1 MNITSQFFITYY
13 TGSQDLDLMAMPVSF
28 AGNIGKISEYNR
40 FIEAISSIYA
50 AQSFGVNA
58 AIAGEIPV
66 FWTVRSLSTD
76 AAGNT
81 RYSYT
86 ASPQSTLIKLEPKKS
101 YYIILRDISYIP
113 LKIPTVGFPVIG
125 FTDNI
130 LMPSIQK
137 DSILTKT
144 LKGIGN
150 NTYNFSRLINNLQA
164 YETYK
169 YQVYGVDSNWPIT
182 MVPGSGLIRPSTQ
195 QLKLDIRAAFCS
207 STGVCPSGSA
217 NVINYTQNPPTSDN
231 DTRDLYGV
239 FQIGIQPIS
248 YDGIET
254 ISDQFTLYCEDCL
267 PKLRVVVPGY
277 IPNISVVNSGTGYR
291 SAPNVTI
298 IPASEDTLGEGAI
311 AKTLFNT
318 ENKDFSITMENVG
331 KNYLFAPTV
340 IIDGGG
346 GMGATATA
354 LIRQEKNKTVIAGGI
369 TDIVIGVENIYQ
381 DHTYA
386 IRSKQSNYP
395 SVILHATGLLKSTPT
410 HKARINTKLT
420 FCDSLI
426 KCPSGTPGLL
436 NYVVESGLFTK
447 ASAPYVDLE
456 IVLLSTDTNASEIT
470 SSLLSV
476 SCPLCTNNLSR
487 FISSVPEIT
496 IQADIRQNDP
506 IIEVPCAHPPI
517 PPIPPVPPVPAAPVP
532 AAPVPAAPVPAAPVP
547 AAPVPANPSMP
558 MPVPANPSMPMP
570 MSMPQNPYP
579 PNYPPTI

>member
-13 TGSQDLDLMAMPVSF
+13 TGSEDLDLMAMPASF
-28 AGNIGKISEYNR
+28 AGNIGKTSDYNR

-50 AQSFGVNA
+50 AQSGVNG

-66 FWTVRSLSTD
+66 FWTVRSVSRD
-76 AAGNT
+76 SSGND
-81 RYSYT
+81 RYSYRG
-86 ASPQSTLIKLEPKKS
+86 SPDSTLRELESKQS
-101 YYIILRDISYIP
+101 YYIILRDISYVP

-125 FTDNI
+125 FTDN
-130 LMPSIQK
+130 LFMPFVQK
-137 DSILTKT
+137 DSISTTT

-150 NTYNFSRLINNLQA
+150 NTYNFSPLINNLQA

-298 IPASEDTLGEGAI
+298 IPTSEDTLGEGAI

-532 AAPVPAAPVPAAPVP
+532 AAPVPA
-547 AAPVPANPSMP
+547 NPSMP

>member
-1 MNITSQFFITYY
+1 M
-13 TGSQDLDLMAMPVSF
+13 
-28 AGNIGKISEYNR
+28 
-40 FIEAISSIYA
+40 
-50 AQSFGVNA
+50 
-58 AIAGEIPV
+58 
-66 FWTVRSLSTD
+66 
-76 AAGNT
+76 
-81 RYSYT
+81 
-86 ASPQSTLIKLEPKKS
+86 
-101 YYIILRDISYIP
+101 
-113 LKIPTVGFPVIG
+113 
-125 FTDNI
+125 
-130 LMPSIQK
+130 
-137 DSILTKT
+137 
-144 LKGIGN
+144 
-150 NTYNFSRLINNLQA
+150 
-164 YETYK
+164 
-169 YQVYGVDSNWPIT
+169 
-182 MVPGSGLIRPSTQ
+182 
-195 QLKLDIRAAFCS
+195 
-207 STGVCPSGSA
+207 
-217 NVINYTQNPPTSDN
+217 
-231 DTRDLYGV
+231 
-239 FQIGIQPIS
+239 
-248 YDGIET
+248 
-254 ISDQFTLYCEDCL
+254 

-346 GMGATATA
+346 GVGATATA
-354 LIRQEKNKTVIAGGI
+354 IIRQEKNKTVIAGGI

-426 KCPSGTPGLL
+426 KCPSGTQGLL

-496 IQADIRQNDP
+496 I
-506 IIEVPCAHPPI
+506 E
-517 PPIPPVPPVPAAPVP
+517 
-532 AAPVPAAPVPAAPVP
+532 
-547 AAPVPANPSMP
+547 ANTRPENLP
-558 MPVPANPSMPMP
+558 MP
-570 MSMPQNPYP
+570 MPQNPYL
-579 PNYPPTI
+579 PNYPPTK